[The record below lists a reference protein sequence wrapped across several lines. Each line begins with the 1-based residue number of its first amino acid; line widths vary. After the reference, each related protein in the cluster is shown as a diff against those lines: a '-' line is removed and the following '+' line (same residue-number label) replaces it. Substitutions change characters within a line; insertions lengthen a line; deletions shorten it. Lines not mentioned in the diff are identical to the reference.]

1 QQLPKLSFGDLVATQ
16 PVQTVA
22 AAISDAPDPAA
33 VTALINQP
41 SYQGLRPLHKACL
54 RGDVA
59 LVDLLLM
66 HGAEVDAV
74 TEESAGSET
83 PLHCAAKSACP
94 EAIDSLLRARADA
107 SLLDSVGRHAVHH
120 AAAAGSVSCL
130 LYLEEALHLP
140 DLALRDSAGR
150 TPVHYAVRH
159 GRQQVLRFLLRRSR
173 CSAMLA
179 DAEGNTPMHLA
190 GEHGQ
195 AHMCYLLLQ
204 SAGFRC
210 LQAQNCKKQ
219 SPLDHTNARVQ
230 AMEGVKADTTE
241 MSRARTFLMMLSFT
255 HSMLNVKGI
264 MLVMWLQILCTPA
277 FLMTAPLLAGR
288 WLPQWEATFITCGFL
303 AAVATVLPQGDRINN
318 ATQIQNPVLLG
329 AALACFA
336 HSAGLY
342 VYRYQRSAAVLTA
355 ASGWLPSIIL
365 TCGICWALLLLR
377 LLLLD
382 HGTLPAGPEGSSV
395 DDSSSGAASLVQ
407 LVRDRRSIDANFC
420 LDCER
425 PRLGAGG
432 ARLHCDLCGRCADE
446 RWRHSRCVLRCLARQ
461 NLRSFAAFLTV
472 GLTGLAASLA
482 ADWAIYREK
491 TDHLQDFGS
500 VRQIRLFFKIQPWV
514 LSCAAIQLI
523 AACLALWQLGRLLL
537 HVSGRGR
544 PVQLLRFCLTGRVT
558 PTGAAS
564 STNLQQ
570 AKYV

>member
-1 QQLPKLSFGDLVATQ
+1 QLPKLSFGDLVATQ

-54 RGDVA
+54 RWGRRS
-59 LVDLLLM
+59 
-66 HGAEVDAV
+66 VDAV

-159 GRQQVLRFLLRRSR
+159 GGSKSCASCCGGAAHSRHHPPLLSR

-255 HSMLNVKGI
+255 HSMLNVKDS
-264 MLVMWLQILCTPA
+264 VHHPA

-318 ATQIQNPVLLG
+318 ATQIQNPCCW
-329 AALACFA
+329 APRWPALPTRPGYTCTAT
-336 HSAGLY
+336 SAPP
-342 VYRYQRSAAVLTA
+342 AVLTA

-425 PRLGAGG
+425 PRLGRWRRSAALRPGG
-432 ARLHCDLCGRCADE
+432 APMSAGL
-446 RWRHSRCVLRCLARQ
+446 
-461 NLRSFAAFLTV
+461 

-544 PVQLLRFCLTGRVT
+544 PVQLLRFCLTGPVTRRV
-558 PTGAAS
+558 PPH
-564 STNLQQ
+564 QQ
-570 AKYV
+570 IFSRLNMSD